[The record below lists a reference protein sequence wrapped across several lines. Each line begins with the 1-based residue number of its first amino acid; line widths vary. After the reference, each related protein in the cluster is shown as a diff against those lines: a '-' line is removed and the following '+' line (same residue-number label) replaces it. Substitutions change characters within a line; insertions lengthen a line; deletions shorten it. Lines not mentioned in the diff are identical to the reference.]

1 MLHVPASKYEVIFN
15 CDISRSQQKYYRN
28 FRNDIV
34 KYKNSLNVLTNY
46 LSYTRMHGV
55 NLLSTKRW
63 KAFFFWKVYAKML
76 KRKGRKMV
84 SFTSLCFRLNFQTFQ
99 KGLKHFKYKLS

>member
-1 MLHVPASKYEVIFN
+1 MLHVPASKYELIFN

-63 KAFFFWKVYAKML
+63 KAFFFGKFTQRCLSAKDA
-76 KRKGRKMV
+76 KW
-84 SFTSLCFRLNFQTFQ
+84 SLSLPCVL
-99 KGLKHFKYKLS
+99 G